1 MVGLDK
7 YADQLGFVVLYPTSN
22 AQQGFNCWDCHSA
35 KSLKHDGGGDS
46 QGLAAMVKYA
56 IKTYNGDD
64 SKVFTIGGSSGA
76 MQSKVLAATYPD
88 PFKGTVSYSGVPA
101 ACWAGAPYSTPL
113 STDTTCPLGQKA
125 SRFTKQQGVDLAQ
138 SWYPGYNGTYP
149 KMMIVHATADTAV
162 TNNNLKA

>member
-76 MQSKVLAATYPD
+76 MQK
-88 PFKGTVSYSGVPA
+88 
-101 ACWAGAPYSTPL
+101 
-113 STDTTCPLGQKA
+113 
-125 SRFTKQQGVDLAQ
+125 
-138 SWYPGYNGTYP
+138 
-149 KMMIVHATADTAV
+149 
-162 TNNNLKA
+162 